1 MRAFMGRFAAC
12 TLRDMD
18 AEAISNHLMGLGVE
32 TSKSSVER
40 LIKGRG
46 SYTGRQVPVKETTP

>member
-1 MRAFMGRFAAC
+1 MPK
-12 TLRDMD
+12 
-18 AEAISNHLMGLGVE
+18 AISNHLMGLGVE

-40 LIKGRG
+40 LIKGHG

>member
-1 MRAFMGRFAAC
+1 MRVFR
-12 TLRDMD
+12 LY
-18 AEAISNHLMGLGVE
+18 AEGHGCRAISNHLMGLGVE

-40 LIKGRG
+40 LIKGHG